1 MIYPLLPC
9 QNCND
14 GSPEWIGR
22 PTDPNFCT
30 CPTCGLR
37 REQDYSAKGV
47 QLDSAALSVWCGDD
61 AVSLRDSVLPTVAK
75 ERSEMM
81 AREGGADLGNCIDQ
95 KTGETRFRNRQ
106 QAEKFRAVKSRL
118 RREGKLPG

>member
-1 MIYPLLPC
+1 MTRPPS
-9 QNCND
+9 
-14 GSPEWIGR
+14 GSV
-22 PTDPNFCT
+22 
-30 CPTCGLR
+30 CPGCGCK
-37 REQDYSAKGV
+37 REQDYNAKGV

-75 ERSEMM
+75 ERAEMM

-95 KTGETRFRNRQ
+95 KTGETRFRNRK
-106 QAEKFRAVKSRL
+106 QADAFRAVKSRL